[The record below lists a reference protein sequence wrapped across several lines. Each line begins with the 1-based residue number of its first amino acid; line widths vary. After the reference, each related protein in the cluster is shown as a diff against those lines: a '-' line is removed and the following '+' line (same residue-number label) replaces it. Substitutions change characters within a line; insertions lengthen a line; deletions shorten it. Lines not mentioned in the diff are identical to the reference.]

1 MPGWESAHCSPG
13 AICYMLSQN
22 LLHAP
27 IRRQSDANQSSAIPN
42 SVPAATGP
50 PARADR
56 RAHRNH
62 HTTPVSGCGFWQN
75 RRNVQT
81 TARAGTGRRIGDR
94 HSFIFIELGGK
105 KARQHAHRDM
115 PFPGPGLI
123 CGRHTPNDGN
133 TRFLIWPLMQP
144 PVPRRPLTA
153 PQQLRQHPAS
163 QPASQPARTTNRPR
177 PEHTTLGFSLSRSL
191 ILTYHHTSLVHI
203 CKLTSSETNAS
214 RQQLHSPPST

>member
-1 MPGWESAHCSPG
+1 M
-13 AICYMLSQN
+13 Y
-22 LLHAP
+22 
-27 IRRQSDANQSSAIPN
+27 RRQ
-42 SVPAATGP
+42 
-50 PARADR
+50 
-56 RAHRNH
+56 
-62 HTTPVSGCGFWQN
+62 
-75 RRNVQT
+75 
-81 TARAGTGRRIGDR
+81 RAGTGRRIGDR

-144 PVPRRPLTA
+144 PVPRRPLDCPAAA
-153 PQQLRQHPAS
+153 PSAP
-163 QPASQPARTTNRPR
+163 SQPARTTNRPR
-177 PEHTTLGFSLSRSL
+177 PEHTTLGFSHSRSL

-214 RQQLHSPPST
+214 RQQLHSPPFYVSWQLFSPFRRACPHYRRRVARRHASAVCRLATGRPTGEPTRRPAPLPGYG